1 MSNIWYP
8 FPEYKPSG
16 KHKFKFFLIA
26 YPNPNYIAGKFPGD
40 ASRSDIPQYLPELDT
55 WMGDHWLNTSGLNII
70 AFAEIPDFKFCNE
83 YKSGIKLDFNRQ
95 LKCVQREIY
104 MRENHY
110 PTFVARGKMS
120 KAKADEE
127 LSAMKEVEKT
137 IILARRKNLDK
148 PWNQD

>member
-8 FPEYKPSG
+8 FPEYKPSL
-16 KHKFKFFLIA
+16 KAKFKFFLVA
-26 YPNPNYIAGKFPGD
+26 YPNPNYMAGKFPGD
-40 ASRSDIPQYLPELDT
+40 VSRSDVPQYLPELDT
-55 WMGDHWLNTSGLNII
+55 WMGDHWLNTSNLNIT
-70 AFAEIPDFKFCNE
+70 AFTEIPDFKFCNE
-83 YKSGIKLDFNRQ
+83 YQSGIKLDFNRQ

-110 PTFVARGKMS
+110 PSFVARGKMT

-127 LSAMKEVEKT
+127 LSAMKEVKKT
-137 IILARRKNLDK
+137 IILAQRKNLDK

>member
-1 MSNIWYP
+1 
-8 FPEYKPSG
+8 
-16 KHKFKFFLIA
+16 
-26 YPNPNYIAGKFPGD
+26 
-40 ASRSDIPQYLPELDT
+40 
-55 WMGDHWLNTSGLNII
+55 MGDHWLNTSNLNIT
-70 AFAEIPDFKFCNE
+70 AFTEIPDFKFCNE
-83 YKSGIKLDFNRQ
+83 YQSGIKLDFNRQ

-110 PTFVARGKMS
+110 PSFVARGKMT

-137 IILARRKNLDK
+137 IILAQRKNLDK